1 MNRDN
6 LLAEAA
12 KAEAAANAIFAKIE
26 VARSGSDA
34 LIPAGM
40 RVEAERASDFMR
52 RARNLRADA
61 SQIALDSVQPPV
73 AVTPAAPTATVTTPT
88 SAAAR
93 HAPPLAPA
101 AAETETADAIA
112 ARILNSDSAVP
123 VEVHPPHMGPGAAE
137 TADTIAERILRA

>member
-26 VARSGSDA
+26 AARGGSDA

-40 RVEAERASDFMR
+40 RAEAERASDFMR
-52 RARNLRADA
+52 RARDLRAEA
-61 SQIALDSVQPPV
+61 SATRAAPAPRP
-73 AVTPAAPTATVTTPT
+73 APAAPKAPVNNPT

-123 VEVHPPHMGPGAAE
+123 GEVHPPHMGPGAAE
-137 TADTIAERILRA
+137 TADAIAERILRA